1 MQKTFSS
8 LKNKIVK
15 RNTLNDENLKD
26 YKSTNINILLNRVRV
41 NKKKEFQKKILFTT
55 ATSLGAVLFGILI
68 FWKFKK
74 DNIYSSNHSTILLH
88 LMVRPK

>member
-15 RNTLNDENLKD
+15 RYTLNDENLKD

-41 NKKKEFQKKILFTT
+41 NKQKEFQKKILFMA
-55 ATSLGAVLFGILI
+55 ATSFGVVLFGVLI
-68 FWKFKK
+68 F
-74 DNIYSSNHSTILLH
+74 
-88 LMVRPK
+88 

>member
-15 RNTLNDENLKD
+15 RYTLNDENLKD

-41 NKKKEFQKKILFTT
+41 NKQKEFQKKILFT
-55 ATSLGAVLFGILI
+55 AAASLGAVLFGVLI
-68 FWKFKK
+68 F
-74 DNIYSSNHSTILLH
+74 
-88 LMVRPK
+88 